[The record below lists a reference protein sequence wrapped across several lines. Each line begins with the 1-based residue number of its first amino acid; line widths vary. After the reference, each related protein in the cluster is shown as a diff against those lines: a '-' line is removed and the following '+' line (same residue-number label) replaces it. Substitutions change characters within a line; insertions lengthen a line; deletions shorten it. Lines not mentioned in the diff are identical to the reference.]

1 MKRVCA
7 ALVVLFFST
16 VSTMA
21 QEEAAVAG
29 SVTKLAGQVS
39 LLPAGSTV
47 WVLASQGLEVE
58 QGDRIKTE
66 AGASCEITLED
77 GTFVIVNEKTETEME
92 ELNFE
97 PKTESIFAT
106 VKLWA
111 GGILGNIAKLK
122 QKSRMAVKTPVAT
135 VAVRGTE
142 FSVEQEGDATH
153 IALFEGELR
162 VRDIAT
168 QATQERGL
176 PTDSQFLMM
185 DLLMEMGMTRDQ
197 QTTIKKGAG
206 VSKPA
211 PLAGRFLEHRR
222 RMVQFRAR
230 AETLR
235 QQIRQTPREQRWRA
249 PREMREK
256 LRTELSQRH
265 GQRMEGIRERIREMR
280 EKGPPGEKRPEQQ
293 RPGERRPGD
302 NLKPPLHDKG
312 MKENKEMKERGRQ
325 PSGPQD
331 SQKHQKEGME
341 KRQREMGERQQREM
355 RERQQKQG
363 SQPNQPIPSRPPIP
377 PSPPPY

>member
-1 MKRVCA
+1 MKKLGA
-7 ALVVLFFST
+7 LLVVSLLST
-16 VSTMA
+16 GSVWA
-21 QEEAAVAG
+21 QEKAAVAG

-58 QGDRIKTE
+58 QGDRIKT
-66 AGASCEITLED
+66 AASASCEITLED

-97 PKTESIFAT
+97 SKTESIFAT

-111 GGILGNIAKLK
+111 GGILANIAKLK

-153 IALFEGELR
+153 VAVFDGEIR

-197 QTTIKKGAG
+197 QTTVKKGAG

-211 PLAGRFLEHRR
+211 PLAGRFLEHRQ
-222 RMVQFRAR
+222 RMVQFRDR
-230 AETLR
+230 ASRLR
-235 QQIRQTPREQRWRA
+235 QQIRQMPREQRWRA

-256 LRTELSQRH
+256 LHKELSQRH
-265 GQRMEGIRERIREMR
+265 GQRMEGIRERIRGMQERREREMR
-280 EKGPPGEKRPEQQ
+280 EKPPQERQEKHQREMRERYEREGTEKRQRETGERQQ
-293 RPGERRPGD
+293 R
-302 NLKPPLHDKG
+302 
-312 MKENKEMKERGRQ
+312 EMG
-325 PSGPQD
+325 
-331 SQKHQKEGME
+331 E
-341 KRQREMGERQQREM
+341 KRQREMGERQQRETGEKQQREM

-363 SQPNQPIPSRPPIP
+363 PRPHQPIPPRPPIP